1 MWHGGHSI
9 LLLLEIS
16 DRILEKTVIHVD
28 IYRISSVSEDKYVQ
42 GEGRKAQKRAI
53 VSATEQVVLTENNK
67 KKNFGHKQ
75 YRKEFRATEG
85 QKDSLTKAK
94 RKEVLRSKR
103 KYQKQ
108 TKRGQEHRGKQAN
121 KRAQRQATAK
131 ETQTATAQAAP
142 HTYKEWGW
150 EEGKESESLSR
161 DVKTGV

>member
-67 KKNFGHKQ
+67 RKYFGHKQ
-75 YRKEFRATEG
+75 YRKAFRATEG
-85 QKDSLTKAK
+85 QGKSESAMGDTNTDTDRKA
-94 RKEVLRSKR
+94 
-103 KYQKQ
+103 
-108 TKRGQEHRGKQAN
+108 
-121 KRAQRQATAK
+121 
-131 ETQTATAQAAP
+131 QTAQHNPGGREGERHRRLRFGMWSCIQA
-142 HTYKEWGW
+142 YRE
-150 EEGKESESLSR
+150 LY
-161 DVKTGV
+161 

>member
-67 KKNFGHKQ
+67 RKNFGHKQ

-85 QKDSLTKAK
+85 Q
-94 RKEVLRSKR
+94 
-103 KYQKQ
+103 
-108 TKRGQEHRGKQAN
+108 GK
-121 KRAQRQATAK
+121 
-131 ETQTATAQAAP
+131 
-142 HTYKEWGW
+142 
-150 EEGKESESLSR
+150 SESAMGDTNTHRQKSANSATQSR
-161 DVKTGV
+161 GEGGTSPTVEVRYVVVHPSIPIEGCN

>member
-67 KKNFGHKQ
+67 RKYFGHKQ
-75 YRKEFRATEG
+75 YRKAFRATER
-85 QKDSLTKAK
+85 Q
-94 RKEVLRSKR
+94 
-103 KYQKQ
+103 
-108 TKRGQEHRGKQAN
+108 GK
-121 KRAQRQATAK
+121 
-131 ETQTATAQAAP
+131 
-142 HTYKEWGW
+142 
-150 EEGKESESLSR
+150 SESAMGDTNTHRQKSANSAPQSR
-161 DVKTGV
+161 GGGTSPTVEVRYVVVHPSIPIEGCN